1 MKTAPDADRVP
12 PRALPSVSA
21 SLMIWGVL
29 ASLMSAQKSENKP
42 VRETTVENPA
52 HTDLSQGRHPSA
64 SEREWAERTLAPS
77 LDKAPEKPIGAPTG
91 TNVDEHGNARFS
103 TISNAPIRRLYTE
116 ADLPEDWSQDR
127 YLGYPGQPPYTRG
140 IHASGYRG
148 KLFTMR
154 QFSGFASPEETN
166 QRYKYLLEHGGS
178 GLSVA
183 FDLPTL
189 MGYDSDHPFSEGEVG
204 KCGVAIDSLEDM
216 EILFNGIDLEKIT
229 TSMTINSPAS
239 VLWAMYLV
247 VAEKQGADWKKI
259 SGTIQND
266 ILKEYIAQKEYIYP
280 PAPSMRLVIDTFEFG
295 SKFTPR
301 FNTISIS
308 GYHIR
313 EAGSTALQELAF
325 TIYDGVEYVEW
336 ARRRGLDVDEFG
348 PRLSFFFNAHND
360 FFEEIAKYRAA
371 RKIWYRLMKDRFG
384 AKQAR
389 TWLMR
394 FHTQTAGVS
403 LTAQQPMN
411 NIARVAIQALAAV
424 LGGTQSLH
432 TDSYDEALALP
443 TAEAARIALRT
454 QQIIAYE
461 TGVANTIDPLGG
473 SYFVEKFTLDME
485 KGAFD
490 YFEKLDAMG
499 GMVKAIERGY
509 PQKEIAEASYQFQ
522 RAAEAREKVIVG
534 ANEFTIEEESPE
546 ILYIGENVAQAQTAK
561 LKALRERRSNEE
573 VTKKLE
579 ALKKAAAQEPQVKP
593 DGTIS
598 EANTMPY
605 IIEAV
610 RAYAT
615 VGEICDAL
623 RSVYGTYEETSI
635 T

>member
-1 MKTAPDADRVP
+1 MADHLKKKDP
-12 PRALPSVSA
+12 A
-21 SLMIWGVL
+21 GV
-29 ASLMSAQKSENKP
+29 AESPIAEIFEGRRPAESEK
-42 VRETTVENPA
+42 
-52 HTDLSQGRHPSA
+52 L
-64 SEREWAERTLAPS
+64 WAENTLAKT
-77 LDKAPEKPIGAPTG
+77 LEKAPEKPIGAATG
-91 TNVDEHGNARFS
+91 TNLDENGHSRFTTLS
-103 TISNAPIRRLYTE
+103 GVPIRRLYTQ
-116 ADLPEDWSQDR
+116 ADLPEDWN
-127 YLGYPGQPPYTRG
+127 YENHLGYPGQPPYTRG
-140 IHASGYRG
+140 IHSSGYRG
-148 KLFTMR
+148 KLWTMR

-166 QRYKYLLEHGGS
+166 ERYKYLLAHGGG

-189 MGYDSDHPFSEGEVG
+189 MGYDSDHMASEGEVG

-216 EILFNGIDLEKIT
+216 EILFNGIDLEKT
-229 TSMTINSPAS
+229 TVSMTINSPAS

-259 SGTIQND
+259 SGTVQND

-336 ARRRGLDVDEFG
+336 ALRRGLDVDDFG
-348 PRLSFFFNAHND
+348 PRLSFFFNSHSD
-360 FFEEIAKYRAA
+360 FFEEIAKFRAA
-371 RKIWYRLMKDRFG
+371 RKIWYRLMKDRFK
-384 AKQAR
+384 AKQER

-411 NIARVAIQALAAV
+411 NIARVALQGLAAV

-432 TDSYDEALALP
+432 TDSHDEALALP
-443 TAEAARIALRT
+443 TADAARIALRT

-461 TGVANTIDPLGG
+461 SGVANTVDPLAG

-490 YFEKLDAMG
+490 YFDRLDSMG
-499 GMVKAIERGY
+499 GMVKAIENGF
-509 PQKEIAEASYQFQ
+509 PQKEIAEASYQYQ
-522 RAAEAREKVIVG
+522 RAVEAKEKIIVG
-534 ANEFTIEEESPE
+534 VNDFAIEEKQPE
-546 ILYIGENVAQAQTAK
+546 ILYIGESVGRHQSTK
-561 LKALRERRSNEE
+561 LQSLRARRNNDDVRRALD
-573 VTKKLE
+573 
-579 ALKKAAAQEPQVKP
+579 ALKRAAAQEPVVRQ
-593 DGTIS
+593 DGRIS
-598 EANTMPY
+598 DANTMPF
-605 IIEAV
+605 IIDCV

-623 RSVYGTYEETSI
+623 REVYGTYEEVSI

>member
-1 MKTAPDADRVP
+1 MPEKKPSNPQVAESPIADVFAGRN
-12 PRALPSVSA
+12 PSEA
-21 SLMIWGVL
+21 E
-29 ASLMSAQKSENKP
+29 K
-42 VRETTVENPA
+42 
-52 HTDLSQGRHPSA
+52 
-64 SEREWAERTLAPS
+64 EWAEKTLLPT
-77 LDKAPEKPIGAPTG
+77 LEKAPEKPIGAPTG
-91 TNVDEHGNARFS
+91 VNVDDRGRARFT
-103 TISNAPIRRLYTE
+103 TISGVPINRLYTP
-116 ADLPEDWSQDR
+116 ADLPEHWNYDQ
-127 YLGYPGQPPYTRG
+127 YLGLPGEPPFTRG
-140 IHASGYRG
+140 IHATGYRG

-166 QRYKYLLEHGGS
+166 RRYKYLLEHGGS

-189 MGYDSDHPFSEGEVG
+189 MGYDSDHPASEGEVG

-216 EILFNGIDLEKIT
+216 EILFSGIDLEKT
-229 TSMTINSPAS
+229 TVSMTINSPAS

-295 SKFTPR
+295 SKYTPR

-325 TIYDGVEYVEW
+325 TLYDGIGYVEW

-371 RKIWYRLMKDRFG
+371 RKIWYRVMKDRFG
-384 AKQAR
+384 AKNAR

-403 LTAQQPMN
+403 LPAQQPMN
-411 NIARVAIQALAAV
+411 NIARVALQGLAAV

-443 TAEAARIALRT
+443 TQEAARIALRT

-461 TGVANTIDPLGG
+461 SGVTQTVDPLGG
-473 SYFVEKFTLDME
+473 SYFLENLTLEME
-485 KGAFD
+485 NGAFD
-490 YFEKLDAMG
+490 YFDKLDAMG

-509 PQKEIAEASYQFQ
+509 PQKEIAESSYQYQ
-522 RAAEAREKVIVG
+522 RAVEAKEKVVVG
-534 ANEFTIEEESPE
+534 VNEFAIDEESPQT
-546 ILYIGENVAQAQTAK
+546 LYIDETVARQQTAK
-561 LKALRERRSNEE
+561 LKALRARRNNDD
-573 VTKKLE
+573 VRRTLD
-579 ALKKAAAQEPQVKP
+579 ALKKAAAQEPVVRS
-593 DGTIS
+593 DGQIS
-598 EANTMPY
+598 DANTMPF
-605 IIEAV
+605 IIDCV

-615 VGEICDAL
+615 VGEICQAL
-623 RSVYGTYEETSI
+623 REVYGTYEEVSI

>member
-1 MKTAPDADRVP
+1 VDRKSSKPEIAESPIADVF
-12 PRALPSVSA
+12 
-21 SLMIWGVL
+21 
-29 ASLMSAQKSENKP
+29 E
-42 VRETTVENPA
+42 E
-52 HTDLSQGRHPSA
+52 RHPSE
-64 SEREWAERTLAPS
+64 SEKEWAEKTLARTLE
-77 LDKAPEKPIGAPTG
+77 KAPERPIGAPTG
-91 TNVDEHGNARFS
+91 VNVDDNRHARFT
-103 TISNAPIRRLYTE
+103 TISGVPIRRLYTQ
-116 ADLPEDWSQDR
+116 ADLPEDWNYEQ

-140 IHASGYRG
+140 IHATGYRG

-166 QRYKYLLEHGGS
+166 QRYKYLLEHGGG

-189 MGYDSDHPFSEGEVG
+189 MGYDSDHAASEGEVG

-216 EILFNGIDLEKIT
+216 EILFSGIDLEKT
-229 TSMTINSPAS
+229 TVSMTINSPAS

-247 VAEKQGADWKKI
+247 VAEKQGADRRKI

-280 PAPSMRLVIDTFEFG
+280 PAPSMRLVVDTFEFG

-325 TIYDGVEYVEW
+325 TLYDGVEYVEW
-336 ARRRGLDVDEFG
+336 ARRRGLEIDEFG

-360 FFEEIAKYRAA
+360 FFEEIGKYRAA
-371 RKIWYRLMKDRFG
+371 RKIWHQVMRERFH
-384 AKQAR
+384 AKNPR
-389 TWLMR
+389 TWLLR

-403 LTAQQPMN
+403 LPAQQPMN
-411 NIARVAIQALAAV
+411 NIARVAIQAMAAV

-432 TDSYDEALALP
+432 TDGYDEALALP
-443 TAEAARIALRT
+443 TEEAARIALRT

-461 TGVANTIDPLGG
+461 SGVTQTVDPLGG
-473 SYFVEKFTLDME
+473 SYFLERITLDME

-490 YFEKLDAMG
+490 YFERLDAMD

-509 PQKEIAEASYQFQ
+509 PQKEIAEAAYQYQ
-522 RAAEAREKVIVG
+522 RAVEAKEKVIVG
-534 ANEFTIEEESPE
+534 VNEFTIEEEPPQ
-546 ILYIGENVAQAQTAK
+546 ILYIDETVARQQSAK
-561 LKALRERRSNEE
+561 LKTLRASRSNEE
-573 VTKKLE
+573 VVRRLD
-579 ALKKAAAQEPQVKP
+579 ALKKAACHEPKAESN
-593 DGTIS
+593 GNIS
-598 EANTMPY
+598 SVNTMPY
-605 IIEAV
+605 IIDAV

-623 RSVYGTYEETSI
+623 RAVYGSYTETSI

>member
-1 MKTAPDADRVP
+1 MASK
-12 PRALPSVSA
+12 SSA
-21 SLMIWGVL
+21 NHAKPEKQSL
-29 ASLMSAQKSENKP
+29 
-42 VRETTVENPA
+42 VR
-52 HTDLSQGRHPSA
+52 DLLEGRHPSEA
-64 SEREWAERTLAPS
+64 ERQWAENTLAPVLEKS
-77 LDKAPEKPIGAPTG
+77 PEKPIGAPTG
-91 TNVDEHGNARFS
+91 ANLDQDGNARFS
-103 TISNAPIRRLYTE
+103 TISNVPIRRLYTE
-116 ADLPEDWSQDR
+116 ADLPDDWSYDK
-127 YLGYPGQPPYTRG
+127 YLGYPGQAPYTRG
-140 IHASGYRG
+140 IHATGYRG

-166 QRYKYLLEHGGS
+166 ERYKYLLSHGGS

-189 MGYDSDHPFSEGEVG
+189 MGYDSDHFFSEGEVG

-216 EILFNGIDLEKIT
+216 EILFHGIDLEQT
-229 TSMTINSPAS
+229 TVSMTINSPAS

-313 EAGSTALQELAF
+313 EAGSTSLQELAF

-461 TGVANTIDPLGG
+461 TGVVNTIDPLAG
-473 SYFVEKFTLDME
+473 SYFLERLTLDME
-485 KGAFD
+485 KGAFE
-490 YFEKLDAMG
+490 YFDKMDSMG

-534 ANEFTIEEESPE
+534 ANEFTIEEDPPH
-546 ILYIGENVAQAQTAK
+546 ILYIDESVRHRQMEK
-561 LKALRERRSNEE
+561 LKHLKARRSNQE
-573 VTKKLE
+573 VQRRLE
-579 ALKKAAAQEPQVKP
+579 ALKKVAAQEPRVKP
-593 DGTIS
+593 DGACS
-598 EANTMPY
+598 DANTMPY
-605 IIEAV
+605 IVEAV

-623 RSVYGTYEETSI
+623 RQVYGTYEETSI

>member
-1 MKTAPDADRVP
+1 MDKKLSKPQVAESPIADVLENRT
-12 PRALPSVSA
+12 PSEA
-21 SLMIWGVL
+21 E
-29 ASLMSAQKSENKP
+29 KK
-42 VRETTVENPA
+42 
-52 HTDLSQGRHPSA
+52 
-64 SEREWAERTLAPS
+64 WAEKTLAPTIEKS
-77 LDKAPEKPIGAPTG
+77 PERPIGSPTG
-91 TNVDEHGNARFS
+91 TNLDENGNARFT
-103 TISNAPIRRLYTE
+103 TISGVPIRRLYTK
-116 ADLPEDWSQDR
+116 ADLPSDWSEEK
-127 YLGYPGQPPYTRG
+127 YLGYPGEPPFTRG
-140 IHASGYRG
+140 IHATGYRG
-148 KLFTMR
+148 KLYTMR

-166 QRYKYLLEHGGS
+166 RRYKYLLEHGGS

-189 MGYDSDHPFSEGEVG
+189 MGYDSDHPASEGEVG

-216 EILFNGIDLEKIT
+216 EILFDGINLENT
-229 TSMTINSPAS
+229 TVSMTINSPAS

-247 VAEKQGADWKKI
+247 VAEKQGADWSKV
-259 SGTIQND
+259 SGTLQND

-295 SKFTPR
+295 SKFTPK

-325 TIYDGVEYVEW
+325 TVYDGVEYVEW
-336 ARRRGLDVDEFG
+336 ALRRGLDVDDFG

-371 RKIWYRLMKDRFG
+371 RKIWYRLMTERFK
-384 AKQAR
+384 AKNQR

-411 NIARVAIQALAAV
+411 NIARVALQALAAV

-443 TAEAARIALRT
+443 TEEAVRIALRT

-461 TGVANTIDPLGG
+461 SRVANTVDPLGG
-473 SYFVEKFTLDME
+473 SYFVERFTLDME
-485 KGAFD
+485 NGAFD
-490 YFEKLDAMG
+490 YFDKLDAMG
-499 GMVKAIERGY
+499 GMVNAIEKGY

-522 RAAEAREKVIVG
+522 RATEAREKITVG
-534 ANEFTIEEESPE
+534 ANEFVVEEPAPN
-546 ILYIGENVAQAQTAK
+546 ILYIGEEVLQAQSRK
-561 LKALRERRSNEE
+561 LKALRVRRSNDE
-573 VTKKLE
+573 VRRCLD
-579 ALKKAAAQEPQVKP
+579 ALKHAAAQEPKAGENGQ
-593 DGTIS
+593 IS
-598 EANTMPY
+598 PANTMPF
-605 IIEAV
+605 IIDAV
-610 RAYAT
+610 KAYAT

-623 RSVYGTYEETSI
+623 REVYGAYEETAFA
-635 T
+635 

>member
-1 MKTAPDADRVP
+1 MPEKKSSKPQVADSP
-12 PRALPSVSA
+12 
-21 SLMIWGVL
+21 L
-29 ASLMSAQKSENKP
+29 ADVFEN
-42 VRETTVENPA
+42 
-52 HTDLSQGRHPSA
+52 RHPCA
-64 SEREWAERTLAPS
+64 DEKKWAEKTLAPT
-77 LDKAPEKPIGAPTG
+77 LEKNPERPIGAASG
-91 TNVDEHGNARFS
+91 VNLDDHGNARFT
-103 TISNAPIRRLYTE
+103 TISGVPVRRLYTQ
-116 ADLPEDWSQDR
+116 ADLPEDWSEEK
-127 YLGYPGQPPYTRG
+127 YLGYPGAPPFTRG
-140 IHASGYRG
+140 IHATGYRG
-148 KLFTMR
+148 KLYTMR

-166 QRYKYLLEHGGS
+166 QRYKYLLEHGGG

-189 MGYDSDHPFSEGEVG
+189 MGYDSDHPASEGEVG

-216 EILFNGIDLEKIT
+216 EILFGGIDLEKT
-229 TSMTINSPAS
+229 TVSMTINSPAS

-280 PAPSMRLVIDTFEFG
+280 PAPSMRLVVDTFEFG
-295 SKFTPR
+295 SKLTPR

-325 TIYDGVEYVEW
+325 TLYDGIEYVEW
-336 ARRRGLDVDEFG
+336 ALRRGLDVDDFG

-371 RKIWYRLMKDRFG
+371 SKIWGQVMRDRFG
-384 AKQAR
+384 AKNQR

-403 LTAQQPMN
+403 LPAQQPMN
-411 NIARVAIQALAAV
+411 NIARVALQALAAV

-432 TDSYDEALALP
+432 CDSYDEALALP
-443 TAEAARIALRT
+443 TEEAARIALRT

-461 TGVANTIDPLGG
+461 SGVAHTVDPLGG
-473 SYFVEKFTLDME
+473 SYFLEALTLQME

-490 YFEKLDAMG
+490 YFGKLDAMG

-509 PQKEIAEASYQFQ
+509 PQKEIAEASYQYQ
-522 RAAEAREKVIVG
+522 RAAEAKEKIIVG
-534 ANEFTIEEESPE
+534 VNEFGIEEESPH
-546 ILYIGENVAQAQTAK
+546 ILYIDESVARQQSAK
-561 LKALRERRSNEE
+561 LKALRARRSNDE
-573 VTKKLE
+573 VRRSLD
-579 ALKKAAAQEPQVKP
+579 ALRKAAGQESKAGVN
-593 DGTIS
+593 GS
-598 EANTMPY
+598 VSSANTMPY
-605 IIEAV
+605 IVDAV

-615 VGEICDAL
+615 VGEICEAL
-623 RSVYGTYEETSI
+623 RDVYGTYTEVSI

>member
-1 MKTAPDADRVP
+1 MADIKKQN
-12 PRALPSVSA
+12 SVAESPI
-21 SLMIWGVL
+21 SDVF
-29 ASLMSAQKSENKP
+29 EN
-42 VRETTVENPA
+42 
-52 HTDLSQGRHPSA
+52 RHPSD
-64 SEREWAERTLAPS
+64 SEKKWAENTLAKT
-77 LDKAPEKPIGAPTG
+77 LEKNPERPIGAPTG
-91 TNVDEHGNARFS
+91 TNLDDSGHARFT
-103 TISNAPIRRLYTE
+103 TISGVPIRRLYTQ
-116 ADLPEDWSQDR
+116 ADLPEDWAYEK

-140 IHASGYRG
+140 
-148 KLFTMR
+148 T
-154 QFSGFASPEETN
+154 
-166 QRYKYLLEHGGS
+166 

-189 MGYDSDHPFSEGEVG
+189 MGYDSDHMMSEGEVG

-216 EILFNGIDLEKIT
+216 EILFNGIDIENVT

-247 VAEKQGADWKKI
+247 VAEKQGADWKKV

-295 SKFTPR
+295 SRFTPK

-371 RKIWYRLMKDRFG
+371 RKIWYRLMNERFG
-384 AKQAR
+384 AKQDR
-389 TWLMR
+389 TKLMR

-461 TGVANTIDPLGG
+461 SGVTQTIDPLGG
-473 SYFVEKFTLDME
+473 SYFLEKFTLDME

-490 YFEKLDAMG
+490 YFDKMDAMG

-522 RAAEAREKVIVG
+522 RAVEAKEKITVG
-534 ANEFTIEEESPE
+534 ANEFTVEEESPT
-546 ILYIGENVAQAQTAK
+546 ILYIDDSVQRAQTEKLKK
-561 LKALRERRSNEE
+561 LKARRSNEE
-573 VTKKLE
+573 VQRRLD
-579 ALKKAAAQEPQVKP
+579 ALKKAAAQEPVVKK

-598 EANTMPY
+598 DANTMPH
-605 IIEAV
+605 IIDCV

-623 RSVYGTYEETSI
+623 REVYGTYEEASI

>member
-1 MKTAPDADRVP
+1 
-12 PRALPSVSA
+12 
-21 SLMIWGVL
+21 
-29 ASLMSAQKSENKP
+29 MSDSRKSNGKAVAESP
-42 VRETTVENPA
+42 V
-52 HTDLSQGRHPSA
+52 TDLFEAGRHPSE
-64 SEREWAERTLAPS
+64 SEKQWAEKTLAPT
-77 LDKAPEKPIGAPTG
+77 LEKAPEKPIGAPTG
-91 TNVDEHGNARFS
+91 INVDEHGHARYT
-103 TISNAPIRRLYTE
+103 TISGLPIRRLYTP
-116 ADLPEDWSQDR
+116 ADLPADWKYED
-127 YLGYPGQPPYTRG
+127 YLNYPGQPPFTRG

-148 KLFTMR
+148 KMWTMR

-166 QRYKYLLEHGGS
+166 ERYKYLLAHGTG

-216 EILFNGIDLEKIT
+216 EILFNGIDLEKT
-229 TSMTINSPAS
+229 TVSMTINSPAS

-325 TIYDGVEYVEW
+325 TLYDGVEYVEW
-336 ARRRGLDVDEFG
+336 ARQRGLDVDEFG

-371 RKIWYRLMKDRFG
+371 RKIWAQVMKDRFG
-384 AKQAR
+384 AKNQR
-389 TWLMR
+389 TGLMR

-403 LTAQQPMN
+403 LPAQQPMN
-411 NIARVAIQALAAV
+411 NIARVALQALAAV

-432 TDSYDEALALP
+432 CDSYDEALALP
-443 TAEAARIALRT
+443 TEEAARIALRT

-461 TGVANTIDPLGG
+461 SGVTQTVDPLGG
-473 SYFVEKFTLDME
+473 SYFLEGLTLKME
-485 KGAFD
+485 SGAFE
-490 YFEKLDAMG
+490 YFGKLDAMG
-499 GMVKAIERGY
+499 GMVRAIEKGY
-509 PQKEIAEASYQFQ
+509 PQKEIAEASYQYQ

-534 ANEFTIEEESPE
+534 VNEFVIEEESPH
-546 ILYIGENVAQAQTAK
+546 ILYIGESVARQQTAK
-561 LKALRERRSNEE
+561 LKSLRARRSNDD
-573 VTKKLE
+573 VTRALD
-579 ALKKAAAQEPQVKP
+579 ALKKAAALEPKTESSSAN
-593 DGTIS
+593 GIS
-598 EANTMPY
+598 AANTMPY
-605 IIEAV
+605 IVDAV

-615 VGEICDAL
+615 VGEICEAL
-623 RSVYGTYEETSI
+623 RTVYGTYTEVSVT
-635 T
+635 

>member
-1 MKTAPDADRVP
+1 MADQLKKTKNVDQSTLAESP
-12 PRALPSVSA
+12 VSD
-21 SLMIWGVL
+21 VF
-29 ASLMSAQKSENKP
+29 
-42 VRETTVENPA
+42 
-52 HTDLSQGRHPSA
+52 QGRHPSP
-64 SEREWAERTLAPS
+64 SEKQWAEKTLGS
-77 LDKAPEKPIGAPTG
+77 TLEKSPEKPIGAASG
-91 TNVDEHGNARFS
+91 VNLDEHGNARFT
-103 TISNAPIRRLYTE
+103 TISGVPIRRLYTQ
-116 ADLPEDWSQDR
+116 ADLPEDWNYDQ
-127 YLGYPGQPPYTRG
+127 YLNFPGQVPYTRG
-140 IHASGYRG
+140 IHSSGYRG

-166 QRYKYLLEHGGS
+166 ERYKYLLAHGGG

-189 MGYDSDHPFSEGEVG
+189 MGYDSDHSASEGEVG

-216 EILFNGIDLEKIT
+216 EILFSGIDLEKT
-229 TSMTINSPAS
+229 TVSMTINSPAS

-348 PRLSFFFNAHND
+348 PRLSFFFNSHND
-360 FFEEIAKYRAA
+360 FFEEIAKFRAS
-371 RKIWYRLMKDRFG
+371 RKIWYRLMKDRFN
-384 AKQAR
+384 AKQQR
-389 TWLMR
+389 TMLMR

-411 NIARVAIQALAAV
+411 NIARVAVQALAAV

-443 TAEAARIALRT
+443 TQEAARIALRT

-461 TGVANTIDPLGG
+461 SGVTQTVDPLGG

-485 KGAFD
+485 KGAFE

-499 GMVKAIERGY
+499 GMVKAIENGY
-509 PQKEIAEASYQFQ
+509 PQKEIAEASYQYQ
-522 RAAEAREKVIVG
+522 RAVEAREKIIVG
-534 ANEFTIEEESPE
+534 ANDFVIEEEAPE
-546 ILYIGENVAQAQTAK
+546 TLYIGESVAQRQTEK
-561 LKALRERRSNEE
+561 LKNLRARRDNNE
-573 VTKKLE
+573 VQRTLD
-579 ALKKAAAQEPQVKP
+579 ALKKAAAQEPVVPK
-593 DGTIS
+593 DGNIS
-598 EANTMPY
+598 QANTMPY
-605 IIEAV
+605 IVDCV

-615 VGEICDAL
+615 VGEICQAL
-623 RSVYGTYEETSI
+623 REVYGTYEEVSI